1 VLQIDLDAGVV
12 RLHDSTTGVTLV
24 EPAAVAI
31 DRRSGLPFR
40 AGWAALEHDLVTWP
54 FERLAQAADDPDP
67 EPRRC
72 ILAHLVRAALD
83 RRPWWD
89 RILCPA
95 VTLVVP
101 VALSPASVQ
110 VVRTDAA
117 FAGAARNVRVQH
129 SPRQGSGAPV
139 RHLGT
144 D

>member
-1 VLQIDLDAGVV
+1 MLHIELGAGVV
-12 RLHDSTTGVTLV
+12 RLQDSATGGTLA

-40 AGWAALEHDLVTWP
+40 AGWAALGHDRVTWP
-54 FERLAQAADDPDP
+54 FERLAEAAVDPDP

-89 RILCPA
+89 RIMRPA

-101 VALSPASVQ
+101 TTIPPAAIQ
-110 VVRTDAA
+110 VVRGDAG
-117 FAGAARNVRVQH
+117 FAGAARNVRVEQRL
-129 SPRQGSGAPV
+129 SLGSDAPARPLGA
-139 RHLGT
+139 